1 MFHTE
6 LIIGVFVGSTTVS
19 DSVGSV
25 AVTVRV
31 VSGEVG
37 EAVMVGLSA
46 VGQSATGIMLFVVVG
61 VTVCIMNII
70 IFGYIV
76 TVRMKNEFT

>member
-1 MFHTE
+1 M
-6 LIIGVFVGSTTVS
+6 
-19 DSVGSV
+19 GSV

-46 VGQSATGIMLFVVVG
+46 VGQSATGIMLFVVSGCDCMYHEYNYISVVG
-61 VTVCIMNII
+61 
-70 IFGYIV
+70 
-76 TVRMKNEFT
+76 KH